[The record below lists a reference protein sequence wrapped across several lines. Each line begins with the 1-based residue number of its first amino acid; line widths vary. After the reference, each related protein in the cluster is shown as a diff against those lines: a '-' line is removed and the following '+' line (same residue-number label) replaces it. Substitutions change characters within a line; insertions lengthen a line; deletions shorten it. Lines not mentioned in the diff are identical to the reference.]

1 MSRRKK
7 KDFCGCLEKR
17 VHHDGC
23 KCDDRRSNFDNII
36 VDPGTCIEPF
46 NKREVR
52 GRSFR
57 GPLFPNS
64 IRDLLIL
71 LAEEDSEN
79 LVTVIIDG
87 GFGEES
93 ILEDIRIIAVL
104 DNTLVAQCDDL
115 FRFIDICCIC
125 QVIVDCQTI
134 LEEIL
139 ERHSLGRS

>member
-17 VHHDGC
+17 VFHDRC
-23 KCDDRRSNFDNII
+23 KCDDRSNFDNKI
-36 VDPGTCIEPF
+36 VDPGICTETI
-46 NKREVR
+46 NKREGR
-52 GRSFR
+52 GRGFGR
-57 GPLFPNS
+57 PLFPNS

-71 LAEEDSEN
+71 LAEEDDEN
-79 LVTVIIDG
+79 LVTIIIDG

-125 QVIVDCQTI
+125 QVIVDCETI
-134 LEEIL
+134 LEELL
-139 ERHSLGRS
+139 ERHSIGRS